1 MLVWW
6 FSAELVQAVSLA
18 NKLRCGVG
26 KCFDIAL
33 VDMTFFKFYLFL
45 WFVKQIALEIK
56 TLKKIG
62 QFVDPILPSRNW

>member
-26 KCFDIAL
+26 KCFDIAM
-33 VDMTFFKFYLFL
+33 VDMTFFKFYFL
-45 WFVKQIALEIK
+45 TGLLNKLHWKSKL
-56 TLKKIG
+56 
-62 QFVDPILPSRNW
+62 